1 MKKLYNE
8 KEITLENVLELLQ
21 EVDTAEGPDDM
32 IEEEKEIIRKVARQ
46 DYEGCEEDL
55 EYLASKLAEEKVG
68 ANLQDVYDV
77 LSQGDWYYN
86 S

>member
-1 MKKLYNE
+1 MKKLYSKN
-8 KEITLENVLELLQ
+8 EITMENVLELLQ
-21 EVDTAEGPDDM
+21 EVDTFESPDDM
-32 IEEEKEIIRKVARQ
+32 TEEEKEIIRTVASQ

-55 EYLASKLAEEKVG
+55 EYLTKKLEEEKDS

>member
-8 KEITLENVLELLQ
+8 KEITMENVLELLQ
-21 EVDTAEGPDDM
+21 EVDTTEGPDDM
-32 IEEEKEIIRKVARQ
+32 MEEEKEIIRKVASQ

-55 EYLASKLAEEKVG
+55 EYLTNRLEEEKNS

-77 LSQGDWYYN
+77 LSQGDWFYN
-86 S
+86 D

>member
-8 KEITLENVLELLQ
+8 KEISMENVLELLL
-21 EVDTAEGPDDM
+21 EVDTSEGPDDM
-32 IEEEKEIIRKVARQ
+32 TEAEKDIIRKVASQ

-55 EYLASKLAEEKVG
+55 EYLTNKLEAEKVG
-68 ANLQDVYDV
+68 ANLQDVCDV
-77 LSQGDWYYN
+77 LVQGVWFYN